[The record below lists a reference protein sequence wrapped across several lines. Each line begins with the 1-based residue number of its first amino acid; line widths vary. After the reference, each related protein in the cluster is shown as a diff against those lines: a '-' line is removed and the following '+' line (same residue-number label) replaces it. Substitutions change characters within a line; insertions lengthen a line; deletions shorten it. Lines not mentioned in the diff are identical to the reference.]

1 MNDDTTADARPISAL
16 ALGVV
21 CLAVILLEISYTRIF
36 SYKLYYYF
44 TYLIIGIALLGGGT
58 GGLLMALSRR
68 LQRAQP
74 ATTFGVASVIAA
86 ATVLGGYWII
96 ALTQLNAG
104 VMSRSITLSRVLN
117 PANALAEGLKLL
129 LISVTLFA
137 PFLAA
142 GLAVSKTFASRPQDI
157 GRLYFADLL
166 GAGIGCAIAVP
177 LLWTLTPPQCVQLA
191 GALFVVGGLL
201 AARHVG
207 GLRIPSAVLL
217 IALLAGVA
225 MPGLLPK
232 PITDKEKTM
241 AQVEGGKGEVLFT
254 KWNPVF
260 RIDVVP
266 SPLDANTK
274 ILVHDGMWGAIMRRF
289 DGNRESLH
297 FFDKDVR
304 LLPFRVLGPEPKVA
318 IIGAAGG
325 HELLA
330 SWYYG
335 AGHVT
340 GIELNPVTVSLLT
353 THFADFT
360 GHLPEDPRITLINAE
375 ARSFL
380 SRHQETFDLVWL
392 VAPDSYAAMNAA
404 TSGAFVLSESYL
416 YTAEMVELAMS
427 RLGDDGI
434 LCAQFGEL
442 DYAHKPLR
450 TARYVATAREAFRRA
465 GVTDFDQHVLVG
477 TTASGGPA
485 YSTVLLKKTPFTP
498 EQRARFAAASQVVE
512 GSVVQYPPS
521 SPPQADAPVAKIV
534 DLPWADLGAWF
545 AAYPFDVTP
554 VTDDEPFFWHFV
566 RFRDALGGDR
576 VAYNPEEAVGERLIA
591 VLLMVSTVFAA
602 LCLLGPMLLRRS
614 ALAGI
619 PSPLTMGA
627 FFASIGLGFIML
639 EVGLIQRLT
648 LFLGYPT
655 HTLSVTLCTILIS
668 TGIGALVSQR
678 RAGSRAQIVAP
689 VAAALFLIIVFY
701 CFGLE
706 PLLERLNT
714 LPFAARVLVAVAL
727 ILPLG
732 LCLGTFM
739 PLGLRTIAALSD
751 RPEAHVAWAWAVN
764 GFFSV
769 VGSVLSTMVSMSYG
783 FRVVFLVSGLLYVLA
798 ITALLRT
805 PETRRS

>member
-1 MNDDTTADARPISAL
+1 MNDTTTRDTTPISAF

-58 GGLLMALSRR
+58 GGLIVALSSR
-68 LQRAQP
+68 LQRAAP
-74 ATTFGVASVIAA
+74 ATLFGVAGVAA
-86 ATVLGGYWII
+86 GAVVLGGYWIV

-104 VMSRSITLSRVLN
+104 IMARSVTLTHVLN
-117 PANALAEGLKLL
+117 GQAVLEEGTKLL

-137 PFLAA
+137 PFFAA
-142 GLAVSKTFASRPQDI
+142 GLAVAKTFASRPDDI

-166 GAGIGCAIAVP
+166 GAGIGCAVAVP
-177 LLWTLTPPQCVQLA
+177 LLWTLTPPQCVMLA
-191 GALFVVGGLL
+191 GALFVAGGLVAAHHVTMLRVPGAVL
-201 AARHVG
+201 AA
-207 GLRIPSAVLL
+207 
-217 IALLAGVA
+217 ALLAGVA
-225 MPGLLPK
+225 VPSLLPR
-232 PITDKEKTM
+232 PVTDKEKTM
-241 AQVEGGKGEVLFT
+241 AQVEAANGPVLFSR
-254 KWNPVF
+254 WNPVF

-266 SPLDANTK
+266 SPIDDSARV
-274 ILVHDGMWGAIMRRF
+274 LVHDGMWGAVMRRN
-289 DGNRESLH
+289 DGNRESLRY
-297 FFDKDVR
+297 FDTDVR
-304 LLPFRVLGPEPKVA
+304 ILPFKVLGPDPKVA

-353 THFADFT
+353 THFADYT
-360 GHLPEDPRITLINAE
+360 GHLPENERITLINAE

-380 SRHQETFDLVWL
+380 SRHEGTFDLVWL

-416 YTAEMVELAMS
+416 YTAEMVELALS
-427 RLGDDGI
+427 RLDDDGI

-442 DYAHKPLR
+442 DYTHKPLR

-465 GVTDFDQHVLVG
+465 GIADFDQHILVG
-477 TTASGGPA
+477 TTAQGGPV

-498 EQRARFAAASQVVE
+498 EERARFAEGTALVE
-512 GSVVQYPPS
+512 GAVVQYPPPTAADPV
-521 SPPQADAPVAKIV
+521 PPVTAIV
-534 DLPWADLGAWF
+534 DLPPDQLQTWLAR
-545 AAYPFDVTP
+545 YPFDVAP

-576 VAYNPEEAVGERLIA
+576 VAFNPEEAVGERLLA
-591 VLLMVSTVFAA
+591 VLLIVSTVFAA
-602 LCLLGPMLLRRS
+602 LCLFGPMLLRRS
-614 ALAGI
+614 AVAGI
-619 PSPLTMGA
+619 PHPVAMGA
-627 FFASIGLGFIML
+627 FFASIGLGFILL

-655 HTLSVTLCTILIS
+655 HTLSVTLCTVLIS
-668 TGIGALVSQR
+668 TGVGALVSSR
-678 RAGSRAQIVAP
+678 RSGSRAQIIAP
-689 VAAALFLIIVFY
+689 VAVVLAAIIVFY

-706 PLLERLNT
+706 PLLETVNT
-714 LPFAARVLVAVAL
+714 LPFAARVLVAVAV

-739 PLGLRTIAALSD
+739 PLGLRTIAALSA
-751 RPEAHVAWAWAVN
+751 RPAAHVAWAWAVN

-769 VGSVLSTMVSMSYG
+769 VGSVLSTMVSMAWG
-783 FRVVFLVSGLLYVLA
+783 FRVVFLVSGLLYALA
-798 ITALLRT
+798 IAALLAT
-805 PETRRS
+805 PTARR